1 MRALPSGTRG
11 SACWTS
17 CGRLRRGGEKLSGEC
32 QQGGSP
38 GVREETE
45 LPDPDEAARQNVLGK
60 AAEELRRFQS
70 HLLVL
75 VSMSVVF
82 PAESDTLSVKG
93 E

>member
-1 MRALPSGTRG
+1 
-11 SACWTS
+11 
-17 CGRLRRGGEKLSGEC
+17 
-32 QQGGSP
+32 
-38 GVREETE
+38 
-45 LPDPDEAARQNVLGK
+45 LPDADEAARQNMLSE